1 MFLRALNRKALLLIL
16 ATISAVLFINIDSR
30 KRKKKP
36 KAPKKPF
43 NPKDRKPAR
52 INDNLYC
59 EICKAVVKE
68 TTRSLFN
75 KRKDYEVI
83 EAIEKV
89 CDADNSEYIYP
100 HCNFNNYK
108 KFKMLF

>member
-1 MFLRALNRKALLLIL
+1 MFFRISTKKELLLII
-16 ATISAVLFINIDSR
+16 AIISAIVLINIDSR
-30 KRKKKP
+30 KKKKKP

-43 NPKDRKPAR
+43 NPKDRKPVR

-59 EICKAVVKE
+59 EMCRAVVKE
-68 TTRSLFN
+68 TTRSLYN

-89 CDADNSEYIYP
+89 CDSENSEYIFP
-100 HCNFNNYK
+100 HCN
-108 KFKMLF
+108 